1 MYAWSND
8 NETETEPT
16 QSELELYEFS
26 SSLKSNSTIKS
37 SSVGNSGNT
46 NSNTTTK
53 PSATLTDLDSS
64 PAISDND
71 IIFGNFDSQSRSIRR
86 TKKDEN
92 IVNATPFTAGS
103 LADKISSSSSFSSE
117 YSKFEKEEVLTIPT
131 YTQLQIEGGTN
142 TSYTDPLF
150 TIPSEV
156 KDDKEEEKES
166 DFSLTSL
173 LDRTPASVTIP
184 SYVRPLDARTADL
197 DMNLESDEMIER
209 GIEVEKKGEVE
220 VKVEVETLLK
230 SGIGEILELS
240 YVKIVA
246 TDPSQPL
253 LSVQSL
259 PESFAVRSLQS
270 ISSSSLSSK
279 LLVESALD
287 VKSNSK
293 SDLESI
299 SIPNPKSTIMEA
311 GRLLDLYDTDSRTTA
326 TAPINPTLDLTSI
339 RSTLEVLKMS
349 ERSSYDI
356 QAPKSSSSFT
366 SLPQPSPLPPPLS
379 LSSSPFQSKFADSPL
394 AIQIAA
400 ALAADPKQAGS
411 SAYTARTAFKRSLDM
426 RASELDFYFISFC
439 YLIK

>member
-150 TIPSEV
+150 TITSKV

-166 DFSLTSL
+166 DFSHTSL
-173 LDRTPASVTIP
+173 LDPAPASVTIP
-184 SYVRPLDARTADL
+184 SYVRPVDARTADL

-209 GIEVEKKGEVE
+209 GIEVEKKVE
-220 VKVEVETLLK
+220 VK
-230 SGIGEILELS
+230 
-240 YVKIVA
+240 
-246 TDPSQPL
+246 
-253 LSVQSL
+253 
-259 PESFAVRSLQS
+259 R
-270 ISSSSLSSK
+270 
-279 LLVESALD
+279 
-287 VKSNSK
+287 
-293 SDLESI
+293 
-299 SIPNPKSTIMEA
+299 
-311 GRLLDLYDTDSRTTA
+311 
-326 TAPINPTLDLTSI
+326 
-339 RSTLEVLKMS
+339 
-349 ERSSYDI
+349 
-356 QAPKSSSSFT
+356 
-366 SLPQPSPLPPPLS
+366 
-379 LSSSPFQSKFADSPL
+379 
-394 AIQIAA
+394 
-400 ALAADPKQAGS
+400 
-411 SAYTARTAFKRSLDM
+411 
-426 RASELDFYFISFC
+426 
-439 YLIK
+439 

>member
-26 SSLKSNSTIKS
+26 SPLKSNSTINS

-46 NSNTTTK
+46 NTNTTTK
-53 PSATLTDLDSS
+53 PSATLTDLDRS

-71 IIFGNFDSQSRSIRR
+71 IIFGNFDSQSRSIRKK

-103 LADKISSSSSFSSE
+103 LADKISSSSSSE
-117 YSKFEKEEVLTIPT
+117 FSKFEKEEGLTIPT

-184 SYVRPLDARTADL
+184 SYVRPVDARTADL

-356 QAPKSSSSFT
+356 QAPKSSLTFT

-394 AIQIAA
+394 ALQIAA

-426 RASELDFYFISFC
+426 RASELNFYFISFC